1 MTPRDSEFHFRD
13 GDLTLCLTSL
23 EPHRTHGVPTC
34 HFAMVHA
41 GSGELLG
48 HINLRTTSTFD
59 CFVYSG
65 HIGYEVNEKHRGQRY
80 AARSVRLLFPLAARL
95 GLDPLWITCD
105 PDNTASRRSCE
116 IAGGELVEI
125 VDIPEGHTLYEMG
138 IRRKCRYRFAV
149 SGLPRATPTEPRQ

>member
-1 MTPRDSEFHFRD
+1 MNPAHDSEFEMRD

-23 EPHRTHGVPTC
+23 EPHRIHWVPTC

-41 GSGELLG
+41 ESDELLG
-48 HINLRTTSTFD
+48 HINLRTNSTFD
-59 CFVYSG
+59 HFLYSG
-65 HIGYEVNEKHRGQRY
+65 HIGYEVNEKHRGRRY

-105 PDNTASRRSCE
+105 PENIASRRTCE

-125 VDIPEGHTLYEMG
+125 IEQAGDDSG
-138 IRRKCRYRFAV
+138 IGPKCRYRFSLA
-149 SGLPRATPTEPRQ
+149 R